1 MIDWDAFKTQIQ
13 TKPKKMLGF
22 VLGIATCFLLIW
34 MLVVMQ
40 SEASGQKTVAVDQ
53 SGRLDSLR
61 ISLNQSAADSADIAK
76 QRTVAAENSEESSPF
91 MNTLPTF
98 LIMLAAIGGLWYW
111 IKKGNSDTD
120 GDGNADFD
128 GDLFNSLGTQEITAG
143 HQISVLKIN
152 GEYWVL
158 GTGGS
163 QINLLHRYTEDEWD
177 GPEVVSQEVEDR
189 NDQLFSN
196 ILNSKKKNGE
206 SGNNGSQ

>member
-13 TKPKKMLGF
+13 ANPKKMLGF

-40 SEASGQKTVAVDQ
+40 SEASGQKSVVVDQ

-61 ISLNQSAADSADIAK
+61 ISLNQPAADSTDIAK
-76 QRTVAAENSEESSPF
+76 QNAVAAENSEERSPF
-91 MNTLPTF
+91 ANALPTF
-98 LIMLAAIGGLWYW
+98 LILLAAIGGLWYW
-111 IKKGNSDTD
+111 IKKGNSDADSNTGID
-120 GDGNADFD
+120 GDIFS
-128 GDLFNSLGTQEITAG
+128 SLGAQEINAG
-143 HQISVLKIN
+143 HQISVIKIN

-177 GPEVVSQEVEDR
+177 GPEVTSQEVEDR
-189 NDQLFSN
+189 SDKLFSS
-196 ILNSKKKNGE
+196 ILNSKKKNGR

>member
-1 MIDWDAFKTQIQ
+1 MIDWEAFKTQIQ
-13 TKPKKMLGF
+13 AKPKKMLGF

-61 ISLNQSAADSADIAK
+61 ISLNQPVVDSTDLANQSAVAADNGE
-76 QRTVAAENSEESSPF
+76 ENSPF
-91 MNTLPTF
+91 SNALPTF
-98 LIMLAAIGGLWYW
+98 LILLAAIGGLWYW
-111 IKKGNSDTD
+111 IKKGNSDADSNAGID
-120 GDGNADFD
+120 GDIFS
-128 GDLFNSLGTQEITAG
+128 SLGAQEISAG
-143 HQISVLKIN
+143 HQISVIKIN

-177 GPEVVSQEVEDR
+177 GSEVVSREVEDR

-196 ILNSKKKNGE
+196 ILNSKKKNGRSGIDE
-206 SGNNGSQ
+206 SQ

>member
-13 TKPKKMLGF
+13 ANPKKMLGF

-40 SEASGQKTVAVDQ
+40 SEASGQKSVVVDQ

-61 ISLNQSAADSADIAK
+61 ISLNQPATDSTNIAK
-76 QRTVAAENSEESSPF
+76 QNAVAAENSDERSPF
-91 MNTLPTF
+91 ANALPTF
-98 LIMLAAIGGLWYW
+98 LILLAAIGGLWYW
-111 IKKGNSDTD
+111 IKKGNSDADNTGID
-120 GDGNADFD
+120 GDIFS
-128 GDLFNSLGTQEITAG
+128 SLGAQEISAG
-143 HQISVLKIN
+143 HQISVIKIN

-177 GPEVVSQEVEDR
+177 GPEVTSQEVEDR
-189 NDQLFSN
+189 SDKLFSS
-196 ILNSKKKNGE
+196 ILNSKKKNGR